1 MVFHFVDIGGIVDHH
16 CLNSLFIGLNSY
28 PSQDVERM
36 ADDVN
41 SELYRASP
49 VTGNAE
55 YWASS
60 TLTMATKS

>member
-1 MVFHFVDIGGIVDHH
+1 VDIGGIVDHH
-16 CLNSLFIGLNSY
+16 CLNSLFISLNSY

-55 YWASS
+55 Y
-60 TLTMATKS
+60 